1 MGENL
6 SVGSVCNIIDHIT
19 QLEVASHSHRKHSI
33 STFNKAIVISA
44 LASLT
49 AVSTTKKPMN
59 KCNNV
64 IFVFLF
70 SVIAIDLF
78 SLSVSAIILVN
89 AQASSSSDNK
99 GGNGTDKQM
108 GICVIGV
115 RSPCNGDSNSA
126 K

>member
-1 MGENL
+1 MGENF
-6 SVGSVCNIIDHIT
+6 SVGSVYNIIDHIT
-19 QLEVASHSHRKHSI
+19 QLEVASQKQQGI
-33 STFNKAIVISA
+33 PTFNIAIVISA

-49 AVSTTKKPMN
+49 AFSTTKKPIN

-70 SVIAIDLF
+70 SVIATDLF
-78 SLSVSAIILVN
+78 SLCVSAIIMVN
-89 AQASSSSDNK
+89 AQASSSSNNK
-99 GGNGTDKQM
+99 SGNGTDKQM